1 MKHERDDRYFI
12 EQIILHC
19 QRIQYFSKRFNGSV
33 ETLSN
38 DIAYQTC
45 IVMSILQIG
54 ENATKL
60 SDAFKSQYSAQPWDE
75 IIKARHKMV
84 HHYDDI
90 DVGFIWEIVSE
101 NIPNLRTY
109 CKNIL
114 KDMAEEK
121 LF

>member
-1 MKHERDDRYFI
+1 MKHEGNDKYFV

-19 QRIQYFSKRFNGSV
+19 QRVYDFTKRFDGSE
-33 ETLSN
+33 ETLLN

-54 ENATKL
+54 ENASKL
-60 SDAFKSQYSAQPWDE
+60 SESFKKQYSAQPWDK

-90 DVGFIWEIVSE
+90 DVEFIWEIVSE
-101 NIPNLRTY
+101 DIPALKAY
-109 CKNIL
+109 CKSVL
-114 KDMAEEK
+114 KDLPEEK